1 MWPRA
6 TCLDLSVPQLPHLR
20 HGGSDGLPHRAAV
33 RTEEERHM
41 KTQCCVWSTDLSGC
55 RLMKSNDLSTVQD
68 RTSELRELLV

>member
-33 RTEEERHM
+33 RTKEERHM
-41 KTQCCVWSTDLSGC
+41 KNPVLCLEHRPQRVSVDEEERSKHRTGQDL
-55 RLMKSNDLSTVQD
+55 
-68 RTSELRELLV
+68 